1 MHPDLSALCTHI
13 CLACKQLSLYN
24 VRHMSCMLARLP
36 NAFYNAHVQYTLL
49 TTVVLTNVGAD
60 FLNLMVLF
68 MYTFYLNNEIYSS
81 E

>member
-60 FLNLMVLF
+60 FAIPENTISPYILQNWKMQ
-68 MYTFYLNNEIYSS
+68 
-81 E
+81 